1 MDILSYAALW
11 LSFGAAHSVLTQPN
25 VKERLH
31 PILGINYRLAYNI
44 FSVVH
49 VGLVLLIGRQ
59 ILDGTP
65 AAFANTPIVSLAL
78 NALVLGGVVL
88 MLLSLRQYD
97 LGSFSGLS
105 QFKSGKPDHLDQAP
119 EPLNTSGLNA
129 WVRHPLYSGAF
140 MFLWGGATSSFGFW
154 TALFASAYFII
165 GTKFEERKLVRL
177 YGDAYRQYQESV
189 SMYFPWK
196 RMS

>member
-1 MDILSYAALW
+1 
-11 LSFGAAHSVLTQPN
+11 
-25 VKERLH
+25 
-31 PILGINYRLAYNI
+31 
-44 FSVVH
+44 
-49 VGLVLLIGRQ
+49 
-59 ILDGTP
+59 
-65 AAFANTPIVSLAL
+65 
-78 NALVLGGVVL
+78 
-88 MLLSLRQYD
+88 
-97 LGSFSGLS
+97 
-105 QFKSGKPDHLDQAP
+105 
-119 EPLNTSGLNA
+119 
-129 WVRHPLYSGAF
+129 